1 MFGVGMVSDFSM
13 ITQLESNRTKIPIQ
27 GYMILVSI
35 FLIAKTMLPAIS
47 MVFIILNEINVPL
60 FKLSHASV
68 AYILHTK

>member
-1 MFGVGMVSDFSM
+1 MFGVGMVSDFSK

-68 AYILHTK
+68 TYILHTK